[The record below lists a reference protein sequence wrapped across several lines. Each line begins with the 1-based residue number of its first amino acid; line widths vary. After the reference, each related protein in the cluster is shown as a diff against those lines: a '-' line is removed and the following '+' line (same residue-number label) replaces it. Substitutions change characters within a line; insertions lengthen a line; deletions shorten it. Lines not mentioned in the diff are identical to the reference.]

1 MSLDAP
7 AELREPGHR
16 RLGASWSW
24 STVGAYVALT
34 KPRIIE
40 LLLVTTLPTMVVAQ
54 RGLPPV
60 WLMAATL
67 VGGALAAGGANAI
80 NMVVDVDIDRVMKR
94 TKNRPLVTG
103 AMTPRAAL
111 VFALA
116 LEAAAFVE
124 LTLAVN
130 LLSAVLALSATLF
143 YVFVYTLWLKR
154 RSSQNIVI
162 GGAAGAVPVLVG
174 WAAVTN
180 SLAWAPVVMFAV
192 IFIWTPPHFWSLA
205 VRYRDDYAAADV
217 PMLPVVASMRR
228 TTTSIVSYTVALV
241 ATSFLLGPVAHLGWI
256 YMVTA
261 AALGA
266 GFLWFVT
273 RLWGLAQTGAAT
285 GKDAMRV
292 FAFSITYLTV
302 LFVAMAGDVL
312 ITNHL
317 H

>member
-1 MSLDAP
+1 MLRDVSVRSTQAP
-7 AELREPGHR
+7 ALRAQPP
-16 RLGASWSW
+16 AWA
-24 STVGAYVALT
+24 TVGAYVSLT

-54 RGLPPV
+54 HGLPPL

-67 VGGALAAGGANAI
+67 VGGTLAAGGANAI
-80 NMVVDVDIDRVMKR
+80 NMVVDRDIDRLMNR

-111 VFALA
+111 VFALT

-124 LTLAVN
+124 LWLAVN
-130 LLSAVLALSATLF
+130 LLSAALAVSATLF

-174 WAAVTN
+174 WAAVTDRL
-180 SLAWAPVVMFAV
+180 SWAPVVLFAV

-205 VRYRDDYAAADV
+205 VRYKEDYAAADV
-217 PMLPVVASMRR
+217 PMLPVVATMKR
-228 TTTSIVSYTVALV
+228 TTREIVLYTVALV
-241 ATSFLLGPVAHLGWI
+241 AVSLLFGPVAHIGLI
-256 YMVTA
+256 YMVSA
-261 AALGA
+261 AVLGA
-266 GFLWFVT
+266 GFLFMTV
-273 RLWGLAQTGAAT
+273 RLWNLARTDRAT
-285 GKDAMRV
+285 GKEAMRV
-292 FAFSITYLTV
+292 FSYSITYLTV

-312 ITNHL
+312 VTNHI